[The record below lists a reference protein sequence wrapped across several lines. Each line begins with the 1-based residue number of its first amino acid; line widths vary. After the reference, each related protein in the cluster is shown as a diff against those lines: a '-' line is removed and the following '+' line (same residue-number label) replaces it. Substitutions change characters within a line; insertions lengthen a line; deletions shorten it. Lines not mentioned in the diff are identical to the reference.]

1 MYPDLGMRFALKP
14 SIEETDSC
22 RRRFP
27 SIPRDW
33 VRHFPRIL
41 PFFFFFSLSL
51 GTRIIIVEHT
61 IYGGHRLSYPIKIS
75 TDPGRFCII

>member
-33 VRHFPRIL
+33 EMSRRSNFIPCDDHTQWGVFL
-41 PFFFFFSLSL
+41 AVLESSFSESVL
-51 GTRIIIVEHT
+51 
-61 IYGGHRLSYPIKIS
+61 IS
-75 TDPGRFCII
+75 RTG